1 MMEKLFKKVLMKGLE
16 HDLLNSSLT
25 DSQMDELLE
34 KLGISFDEVFVKESG
49 ERSGSAIDAPH
60 GQKLE

>member
-16 HDLLNSSLT
+16 RELLNSSLT
-25 DSQMDELLE
+25 DSQMDEFLE
-34 KLGISFDEVFVKESG
+34 QLEVNLDGASFEESG

-60 GQKLE
+60 GQNLE